1 MASGENLK
9 ADDQIIEDMLPPR
22 SNFPKFI
29 VTFAMSV
36 INYSRSAV
44 LGFCNSNTN
53 GRIRTIENRE
63 M

>member
-1 MASGENLK
+1 
-9 ADDQIIEDMLPPR
+9 MLR
-22 SNFPKFI
+22 QGVVFPKFI

-44 LGFCNSNTN
+44 LVFCNSNKN